1 MVYANASHAVA
12 AHAHAAPRH
21 RLDGTRITAGAGAI
35 AANAVILLLM
45 LAPVAMPQLRPQM
58 IRLPDIVWVPRE
70 RPTPAPALPVTV
82 PVRPVQAA
90 VRNTTPARPDP
101 ITTPPPQVAP
111 VEGDIRAQPSV
122 QDATSNPLGEGD
134 GAEDVG
140 QGEVLTGAV
149 LQYANAPAPGYPR
162 EALRD
167 GLTGTVVL
175 EVLVGVDGRPLQ
187 VEVVGSSG
195 HRVLDIAAR
204 RQVLARWMFK
214 PAMQAGVPVQ
224 AIGRVPVEFRLDR

>member
-12 AHAHAAPRH
+12 AHAQAAPHH

-45 LAPVAMPQLRPQM
+45 LAPVAMPELRPQM

-70 RPTPAPALPVTV
+70 QPEPVPPVPVTL

-90 VRNTTPARPDP
+90 VRDTTRARPNP
-101 ITTPPPQVAP
+101 VATPPAQATPL
-111 VEGDIRAQPSV
+111 EGDTQAPPAV
-122 QDATSNPLGEGD
+122 EDATSNTLGEGD
-134 GAEDVG
+134 GTGDVG
-140 QGEVLTGAV
+140 HGEVLTGAV

-187 VEVVGSSG
+187 AEVVSSSG
-195 HRVLDIAAR
+195 HRVLDHAAR

-214 PAMQAGVPVQ
+214 PAVQAGVPVQ